1 MNQLTRLF
9 SVFLILILIAACGRN
24 KPSEPSKPESPIRK
38 SPIAIASIKYQ
49 QTYVKIV
56 YGQPYRNGRTIFG
69 EWEKYGEVWR
79 TGANEATE
87 ITITRPILMNT
98 RTVDAGTYALFTIPN
113 EESWTIILSTQLG
126 LWGAFE
132 YDPTF
137 DYLRFEVPVT
147 KLDEPVEVFTISFT
161 DTFENTTTLAM
172 EWDRVRV
179 EIPIRFFEE

>member
-1 MNQLTRLF
+1 MNHLTRI
-9 SVFLILILIAACGRN
+9 FLVVCILCVMAACGKN
-24 KPSEPSKPESPIRK
+24 KPSEPREPESPIRK

-49 QTYVKIV
+49 QAYIKVV
-56 YGQPYRNGRTIFG
+56 YGQPYRNGRIIFG

-87 ITITRPILMNT
+87 ITITRPVLMNT
-98 RTVDAGTYALFTIPN
+98 HTVDAGTYALFTIPN

-132 YDPTF
+132 YDPAF

-147 KLDEPVEVFTISFT
+147 KLDEPVEVFTIFFT
-161 DTFENTTTLAM
+161 DTYENTTTLTM